1 MPIRSK
7 LVMSWR
13 TCLMAAL
20 LLLSALLGVGM
31 SHAQSNQRLITL
43 APHLTE
49 LAFASGAGETLV
61 GVVAYSNYPPQAQAL
76 PQIGDAFRFD
86 LEAIVSEEPTHALA
100 WRGGTPTM
108 VAEQLESIGIDV
120 VWIQTESFED
130 IAQALMDIAG
140 VAGDVEAAQQVAD
153 DFLGQIARWKEQQ
166 DKALSEAPVEIFYQ
180 ISARPLYTFGG
191 RHVIN
196 EVFETC
202 GGRNVFVAS
211 DIEALSVDRE
221 AVLHRQPNLII
232 AGLPEHEDPSQ
243 NDPLNQW
250 MPYQQGA
257 LANTQFH
264 RVDPNL
270 LVRPTPRILEG
281 VERLCG
287 LIAQIRVPS
296 TP

>member
-1 MPIRSK
+1 MIG
-7 LVMSWR
+7 R
-13 TCLMAAL
+13 TGWMTTL
-20 LLLSALLGVGM
+20 LLMFGLWGVGVA
-31 SHAQSNQRLITL
+31 HAESNQRLITL

-49 LAFASGAGETLV
+49 LAFASGAGSALV
-61 GVVAYSNYPPQAQAL
+61 GVVAYSNYPSEAHAL
-76 PQIGDAFRFD
+76 PEIGDAFRFD
-86 LEAIVSEEPTHALA
+86 LETIVALEPTHALA

-108 VAEQLESIGIDV
+108 VAEQLESLGVDV
-120 VWIQTESFED
+120 VWIETASFED
-130 IAQALMDIAG
+130 IAQALMDIAE
-140 VAGDVEAAQQVAD
+140 VAGDVQTAEQTAD
-153 DFLGQIARWKEQQ
+153 DFLGQIAHWTERQ
-166 DKALSEAPVEIFYQ
+166 DSALNEAPVEIFYQ

-221 AVLHRQPNLII
+221 AVLHRQPDLII

-243 NDPLNQW
+243 SDPLEQW

-270 LVRPTPRILEG
+270 LVRPTPRIVEG

-287 LIAQIRVPS
+287 LMAQVKDPS